1 MDFCVRRWVPR
12 NPVVDVEILVAAG
25 EVPWAAANRSHL
37 HPGPLELLATD
48 ISLTYRFRTLER

>member
-12 NPVVDVEILVAAG
+12 NPVVYVEILVAVG

-37 HPGPLELLATD
+37 HPGPFDLLTTD

>member
-25 EVPWAAANRSHL
+25 EVPWAAANRSHFTPAL
-37 HPGPLELLATD
+37 W
-48 ISLTYRFRTLER
+48 ISLQPIYR